1 MKNIWILFVA
11 LLSCVQLTQAQ
22 FNFKQHKVEKGEDV
36 YSIAKL
42 YGTTPEA
49 IYNLNPMA
57 AQGIQ
62 PDTFIVLPNVVA
74 PPEIFVEGV
83 VFKKHKT
90 KKKETL
96 YSIARKYKVTVD
108 EVKKYN
114 AFLDEDPLRK
124 GDILKIPQPAP
135 KTNKIIRKLGGGKKE
150 ENTTTVSL
158 NNAKATKIYTVQAKD
173 TRYGIARK
181 FGITIPELE
190 NMNPNLGEDFPIGIQ
205 ILVPAVISDES
216 SNTDIKFKLYQVMPK
231 ETVYSLTR
239 RFEISSDSLAVLNP
253 TIKDGLKAGMILR
266 LPNLDDFNLSDTG
279 VIMDL
284 ENRVS
289 YPEEKTIALMLPFGT
304 DKVDFEEEE
313 AIKEHIKK
321 SKVVRLTIDF
331 YSGVLLALDAAKQK
345 GISVN
350 LNVYDTQKSDAVV
363 AKLIK
368 NKAIEA
374 SDAVIGPLYKKNV
387 EKAASILES
396 SKTPVLSPI
405 SNKVNAQ
412 YKNLFQ
418 TVPTA
423 SVLEDKIIAFVKK
436 DLSKKDIIIIADK
449 KRGKVKEK
457 LKKAFAEAKVLD
469 PEEENFL
476 KEENLIEVLGDA
488 DDKKETWVFLETS
501 NMQLISNVVPFLN
514 ARAKSHKI
522 TLFTTN
528 KSNVYDNESILNTHL
543 SNLKFHYPSMHK
555 EVSVEKRSKLY
566 ENYKSKYGVLPNHYA
581 VRGYDLTYDL
591 LLRLGSSFDIYEQ
604 ASQNFT
610 TEYNEHKFGYV
621 INPEGGYTNAACY
634 IMRYAKG
641 LEFKVVE

>member
-1 MKNIWILFVA
+1 MLIVA
-11 LLSCVQLTQAQ
+11 FFSCIQLAQAQ

-57 AQGIQ
+57 EQGIQ
-62 PDTFIVLPNVVA
+62 PDTFIVLPNVVT
-74 PPEIFVEGV
+74 PPETFVEGI

-114 AFLDEDPLRK
+114 TFLDEDPLRK
-124 GDILKIPQPAP
+124 GDILKIPLPAP
-135 KTNKIIRKLGGGKKE
+135 KTNKVIRKLGGSKKE
-150 ENTTTVSL
+150 DVTISKKDTS
-158 NNAKATKIYTVQAKD
+158 KATKIYTVQPKD

-205 ILVPAVISDES
+205 ILVPALVSDES
-216 SNTDIKFKLYQVMPK
+216 SNTDQKFKLYQVMPK
-231 ETVYSLTR
+231 ETIYSLTR
-239 RFEISSDSLAVLNP
+239 RFEISSDSLAILNP
-253 TIKDGLKAGMILR
+253 TVKEGLKAGMILR
-266 LPNLDDFNLSDTG
+266 LPNLDSLETIDSG
-279 VIMDL
+279 VLMNL
-284 ENRVS
+284 ENRIS
-289 YPEEKTIALMLPFGT
+289 YPETKTIAVMLPFGM
-304 DKVDFEEEE
+304 DKVDFSEEETL
-313 AIKEHIKK
+313 KEHIKK
-321 SKVVRLTIDF
+321 SKLVRLTIDF
-331 YSGVLLALDAAKQK
+331 YTGVLLAVEAAKEK
-345 GISVN
+345 GISVD
-350 LNVYDTQKSDAVV
+350 LNVFDTQKSDAVV

-368 NKAIEA
+368 NEAIEA

-387 EKAASILES
+387 EKAASLLKS
-396 SKTPVLSPI
+396 SNTPVLSPI
-405 SNKVNAQ
+405 SNTVSAK
-412 YKNLFQ
+412 YKNVFQ
-418 TVPTA
+418 TKPSA
-423 SVLEDKIIAFVKK
+423 SVLEDKIINYVKK
-436 DLSKKDIIIIADK
+436 DTSNKDIIIIADK
-449 KRGKVKEK
+449 KSEKVKQK
-457 LKKAFAEAKVLD
+457 LKSAFAEAKVLD

-476 KEENLIEVLGDA
+476 KEANLIEALGDA
-488 DDKKETWVFLETS
+488 DDNKEIWVFLETS

-522 TLFTTN
+522 TLFTTD

-543 SNLKFHYPSMHK
+543 SNLKFHYPSVQK
-555 EVSVEKRSKLY
+555 EVSIEERSKVY
-566 ENYKSKYGVLPNHYA
+566 ETYKSKYGVLPNHYA
-581 VRGYDLTYDL
+581 IRGYDLTYDL

-610 TEYNEHKFGYV
+610 TEYNENKFGYV